1 MIAGE
6 AGVGLQILRTVL
18 RSLVASVVRINS
30 ASGSYPFFNSNDPE
44 EDWSQASL
52 SWQVERLRD

>member
-18 RSLVASVVRINS
+18 RSSVASVVGRINS

-52 SWQVERLRD
+52 SW